1 MTRPLITLLLLAG
14 AALRTAAA
22 PSSLEPAES
31 RAASL
36 LVFRLDRDLVS
47 GPEDGSRPWPVG
59 SLAKPFV
66 AKAWAQSHPE
76 EATPRFTC
84 TGGSSCWLPAGHG
97 ALGLAKA
104 VAVSC
109 NAYFRA
115 LAEATPENALVA
127 ALREEEF
134 LVPSP
139 LSAEAAMGGDGTL
152 AIRPGALLRAY
163 ARLTRR
169 PWSGGEPVRAE
180 LLAGLRENPL
190 RGTARG
196 LGRYGL
202 WAKTGTVPA
211 VDGRPLRTS
220 GLIVAVDDAGNAL
233 LGILPD
239 GTGREAARSLAAVI
253 SRGRPA
259 ALPRGEAE
267 GTPGGA
273 PKDFAF
279 ALTPGR
285 VSVALFDTLRPRTI
299 VARNLGDHP
308 IRTSQGYLGAGA
320 SRSLRPGDQLSEG
333 RFRLSLPDHRFHRDV
348 VAALACAL
356 GPAGTL
362 RLRADMAAPEYVA
375 GVVSAELPGGGDDLR
390 LALGAAVLRFLADGP
405 RHGATQVCDSTH
417 CAWFIGRGP
426 AVSWRTPTEP
436 VLFARPAGEAAAP
449 LPLDA
454 ASWEAM
460 TRGARESGPR
470 QWTSDCGGHPLSAHA
485 VWGNGDRRVWACARH
500 ARGSGTWSR
509 RWSDQDV
516 AKAFASPVRAVA
528 VTLSGG
534 VWKLAI
540 ETARGRETVG
550 YDDAHRRLAEVLGW
564 AALPSPATTV
574 VREAGGFRAEG
585 AGLGHRVGLCLGG
598 DARASTAAGDGA
610 SSWR

>member
-1 MTRPLITLLLLAG
+1 LTKPVITLLLLAG

-22 PSSLEPAES
+22 PAIPEPTES
-31 RAASL
+31 HAASL
-36 LVFRLDRDLVS
+36 LVFRLERDFVS
-47 GPEDGSRPWPVG
+47 GPEVEKHPWPVG

-66 AKAWAQSHPE
+66 AKAWAQSHPG

-115 LAEATPENALVA
+115 LAEATPENAIVA
-127 ALREEEF
+127 TLREEEF
-134 LVPSP
+134 LVPIP
-139 LSAEAAMGGDGTL
+139 LSAEAAMGGDGSL

-169 PWSGGEPVRAE
+169 PWVGGEPVRAE

-190 RGTARG
+190 HGTARG

-211 VDGRPLRTS
+211 VDGRPLHTS
-220 GLIVAVDDAGNAL
+220 GLVVAVDDAGNAL

-239 GTGREAARSLAAVI
+239 GTGREAARLLATVMA
-253 SRGRPA
+253 SGRPA
-259 ALPRGEAE
+259 PALPRVEAE
-267 GTPGGA
+267 TAPGG
-273 PKDFAF
+273 
-279 ALTPGR
+279 GR
-285 VSVALFDTLRPRTI
+285 VSVALFDTLRPRVI
-299 VARNLGDHP
+299 VARNLGEHP

-333 RFRLSLPDHRFHRDV
+333 RFRLSFPDRRFHREV
-348 VAALACAL
+348 VAALACSL

-362 RLRADMAAPEYVA
+362 RLRAEMTAPEYVA
-375 GVVSAELPGGGDDLR
+375 GVVNAELPSGSGGLR
-390 LALGAAVLRFLADGP
+390 VALGAAVLRFLSDGP
-405 RHGATQVCDSTH
+405 RHGVTQACDSTH

-426 AVSWRTPTEP
+426 SVSWRTPTEP
-436 VLFARPAGEAAAP
+436 VLFARPASEGDAP

-454 ASWEAM
+454 ATWEAIK
-460 TRGARESGPR
+460 RAARDAGPR

-500 ARGSGTWSR
+500 SGGSGTWAR
-509 RWSDQDV
+509 HWSDREV
-516 AKAFASPVRAVA
+516 ARAFGSPVRSAAVIEA
-528 VTLSGG
+528 DG
-534 VWKLAI
+534 VWKLALD
-540 ETARGRETVG
+540 TARGHEQLG
-550 YDDAHRRLAEVLGW
+550 YDEAHRHLAEVLGW
-564 AALPSPATTV
+564 AALPSPATSV
-574 VREAGGFRAEG
+574 AREAGGFRAEG
-585 AGLGHRVGLCLGG
+585 TGLGHRVGLCLGETALASASAD
-598 DARASTAAGDGA
+598 DASR
-610 SSWR
+610 WR